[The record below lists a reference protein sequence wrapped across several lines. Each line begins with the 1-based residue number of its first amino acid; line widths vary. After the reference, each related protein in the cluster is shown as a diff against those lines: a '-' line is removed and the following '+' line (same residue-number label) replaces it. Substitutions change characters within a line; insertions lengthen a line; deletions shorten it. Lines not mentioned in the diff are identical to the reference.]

1 MSYKIQ
7 IYIPGLKVNKWVSV
21 SGITSSQKEAQ
32 AFNSREQAEFTAKAY
47 CKKYKWSENQLIIK
61 DSKAAK
67 SKQLNHPVW
76 IYPNDDD
83 LYDAVAGK
91 ERPNGVEYFP
101 SKLEARVFLILRKV
115 IGVKNFT
122 SQFAVEVKPKTEVYK
137 PIYWK
142 VDFKIHEPF
151 TLIEAKGESLPEFKR
166 NLQYLQFFNPIN
178 FGQLIVVKT
187 EREKIDSAIYS
198 MGLKEFEEHLMRIK

>member
-1 MSYKIQ
+1 
-7 IYIPGLKVNKWVSV
+7 
-21 SGITSSQKEAQ
+21 
-32 AFNSREQAEFTAKAY
+32 
-47 CKKYKWSENQLIIK
+47 
-61 DSKAAK
+61 
-67 SKQLNHPVW
+67 
-76 IYPNDDD
+76 
-83 LYDAVAGK
+83 VAGK